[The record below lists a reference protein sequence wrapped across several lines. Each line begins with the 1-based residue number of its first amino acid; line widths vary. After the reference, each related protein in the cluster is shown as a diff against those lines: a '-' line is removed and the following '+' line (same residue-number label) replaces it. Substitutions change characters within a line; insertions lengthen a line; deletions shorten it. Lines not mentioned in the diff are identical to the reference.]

1 MPRSAGFPGNSRRN
15 EPALSDKKRDFR
27 VNGNQSRGRVSKFKK
42 INIFGRMV
50 TEITQGI
57 KVSVETEYQP
67 SYSSPSQYHYVFTYR
82 ITIENQSDYTI
93 QLLRRHWLISD
104 AGFSRREVEG
114 DGVVGQQP
122 VLEPGQSHQ
131 YVSGCN
137 LKSGIGKMV
146 GTYLMERIVDGMKLK
161 VNIPEFT
168 MIAPLR
174 LN

>member
-1 MPRSAGFPGNSRRN
+1 MIA
-15 EPALSDKKRDFR
+15 
-27 VNGNQSRGRVSKFKK
+27 
-42 INIFGRMV
+42 
-50 TEITQGI
+50 EITKGV

-82 ITIENQSDYTI
+82 FTIENQSEFTI
-93 QLLRRHWLISD
+93 QLMRRHWHIHD
-104 AGFSRREVEG
+104 AGFSPREVEG

-146 GTYLMERIVDGMKLK
+146 GTYEMERIVDGTNFEVK
-161 VNIPEFT
+161 IPEFI

>member
-1 MPRSAGFPGNSRRN
+1 M
-15 EPALSDKKRDFR
+15 
-27 VNGNQSRGRVSKFKK
+27 
-42 INIFGRMV
+42 I

-67 SYSSPSQYHYVFTYR
+67 SYSSPSQLHYVFTYR
-82 ITIENQSDYTI
+82 ITIENQSEFTI
-93 QLLRRHWLISD
+93 QLLRRHWHIYD
-104 AGFSRREVEG
+104 AGFSPREVEG
-114 DGVVGQQP
+114 EGVVGQQP
-122 VLEPGQSHQ
+122 VLEPGQNHH

-146 GTYLMERIVDGMKLK
+146 GTYQMERIVDGVKFE
-161 VNIPEFT
+161 VVVPEFT

>member
-1 MPRSAGFPGNSRRN
+1 
-15 EPALSDKKRDFR
+15 
-27 VNGNQSRGRVSKFKK
+27 
-42 INIFGRMV
+42 MV

-82 ITIENQSDYTI
+82 ITIENQSEFTI
-93 QLLRRHWLISD
+93 QLLRRHWQIFD
-104 AGFSRREVEG
+104 AGFLPREVDGE
-114 DGVVGQQP
+114 GVVGQQP
-122 VLEPGQSHQ
+122 VLEPSQTHN

-137 LKSGIGKMV
+137 LKSGLGKMV
-146 GTYLMERIVDGMKLK
+146 GTYLMERIVDGTRFE
-161 VNIPEFT
+161 VTVPEFH

>member
-1 MPRSAGFPGNSRRN
+1 
-15 EPALSDKKRDFR
+15 
-27 VNGNQSRGRVSKFKK
+27 
-42 INIFGRMV
+42 MV

-57 KVSVETEYQP
+57 KVCVETEYQP
-67 SYSSPSQYHYVFTYR
+67 AYSSPSQYHYVFTYR

-93 QLLRRHWLISD
+93 QLLRRHWNIYD
-104 AGFSRREVEG
+104 AGFNCREVEG

-122 VLEPGQSHQ
+122 VLEPGQVHQ

-137 LKSGIGKMV
+137 LKSGMGKMS
-146 GTYLMERIVDGMKLK
+146 GTYLMERIVDGARLL